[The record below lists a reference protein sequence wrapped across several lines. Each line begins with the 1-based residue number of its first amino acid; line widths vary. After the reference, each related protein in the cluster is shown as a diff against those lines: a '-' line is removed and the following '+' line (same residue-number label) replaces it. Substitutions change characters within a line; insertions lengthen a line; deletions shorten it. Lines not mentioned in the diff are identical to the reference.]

1 MTVFLMALAG
11 IPPFGGWWAK
21 FVVFRALVNADTTMG
36 YSLAVIAAVNSVIAL
51 YYYLS
56 VLRTMWADDAPDGDV
71 TPIRMPVSLVGALGL
86 TALATMAFGVYPKLV
101 DTVADVS
108 LLVGAGG

>member
-1 MTVFLMALAG
+1 MARSG
-11 IPPFGGWWAK
+11 IPPFGGWGAK
-21 FVVFRALVNADTTMG
+21 FVVCRALGGADTTMG
-36 YSLAVIAAVNSVIAL
+36 YALAVIAAVNSVIAL

-71 TPIRMPVSLVGALGL
+71 TPIRMPASLVAALGL
-86 TALATMAFGVYPKLV
+86 TVLATMAFGVYPALV

-108 LLVGAGG
+108 LLVGVGG